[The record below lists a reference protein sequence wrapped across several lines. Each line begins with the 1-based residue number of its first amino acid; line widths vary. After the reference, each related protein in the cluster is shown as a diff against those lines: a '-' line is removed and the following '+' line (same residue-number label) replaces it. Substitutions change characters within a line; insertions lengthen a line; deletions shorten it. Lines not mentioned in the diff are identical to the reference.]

1 MLTHLHSPPKL
12 PARVVILGA
21 AGFVAGAVERRLRAK
36 AAPLL
41 VLPRAAL
48 DLTNVNA
55 ADRLADYLR
64 PDDAILFAA
73 AKAPVKNE
81 EMLIENIRMGATV
94 CAALSKSPVKH
105 VVYISSDAVY
115 ADTDQPLTENSCAQP
130 VSLHGAMHLAREVM
144 LSNLVSGSLCILR
157 PTLIYGVDDPHNG
170 YGPNKF
176 CRSAAAGEEIVLF
189 GNGEERRDHV
199 WVEDV
204 AEIVVRVL
212 LHQSIGCLNIATGKV
227 HSFRDI
233 AEHVCLLS
241 SREVTIKTG
250 TRIGPMP
257 HKGYRGFDPAATATA
272 FSGFLYTAAET
283 GLAAVVAQIIRKQLN
298 ERGKPASGTA
308 CFKKKC
314 HGACNSQDT

>member
-1 MLTHLHSPPKL
+1 MPPLELPWTHRVYREVMLTHLQSPPEL

-21 AGFVAGAVERRLRAK
+21 AGFVAGAVERRLRVK
-36 AAPLL
+36 DAPIL

-55 ADRLADYLR
+55 ADRLAGYLR

-94 CAALSKSPVKH
+94 GAALRKAPVKH

-130 VSLHGAMHLAREVM
+130 ASVHGAMHLTREVM

-157 PTLIYGVDDPHNG
+157 PTLIYGVDDPHDG

-176 CRSAAAGEEIVLF
+176 CRLAAAGKEIVLF

-204 AEIVVRVL
+204 AEVVVRVL
-212 LHQSIGCLNIATGKV
+212 LHQSIGCLNVATGKV

-233 AEHVCLLS
+233 AEHICLLS
-241 SREVTIKTG
+241 SREVSIKTG
-250 TRIGPMP
+250 TRVGLMP
-257 HKGYRGFDPAATATA
+257 HNGYRAFDPAATAAA
-272 FSGFLYTAAET
+272 FPGFLYAAAET
-283 GLAAVVAQIIRKQLN
+283 GLAAVVAQINHKHSN
-298 ERGKPASGTA
+298 E
-308 CFKKKC
+308 
-314 HGACNSQDT
+314 